1 MTDKQQAAF
10 REEAYELLVELE
22 SALLELDR
30 SPEDGEL
37 IQRTFRALHTIKGS
51 GSMFGFDE
59 IARFTHELET
69 AFDRVRE
76 GALPVSAALVNLTL
90 AGRDQIKAML
100 DESSRGGVAD
110 PRRSAEI
117 IEKLC
122 SIVGTVPDA
131 RPARPAAPPFA
142 APGQVSGPDGRW
154 RIRFSPA
161 RDTLI
166 KGTNPLLLIREL
178 GGLGELKVAV
188 LTDDVPDLAQL
199 DPESCYLRWDL
210 ELKTSQ
216 AREAIRDVFIF
227 VEDDCELS
235 IEPLETAEAAPA
247 APEAAVNAAE
257 PASGVPAQAE
267 SAAAVEPWTL
277 GSVDRRN
284 PRSVGAAA
292 SIRVAAEKL
301 DSLVNVVGEL
311 VIVQARL
318 TQLASRR
325 QDPEMQFIAEEV
337 ERLMSGLRDNAM
349 SIRMLPLRGTF
360 DRFRR
365 LVHDLTRDLGKEVEF
380 TTDGAETEL
389 DKTVIDQLNDPLL
402 HLIRNSMDHG
412 IEAPEVRLA
421 ASKPRAGTIHL
432 SATHQGAH
440 VLIRV
445 ADDGRGLD
453 VAAVRARAVEKGLI
467 PPDAELSESE
477 VFSLILSPGFSTA
490 RQVTDLSGRGV
501 GMDVVRRSIDALRG
515 SIDITSTP
523 GAGMVVTLRLPLTL
537 AIIDGLLI
545 RVAGACFVIP
555 LSNVLECVELS
566 REEAIRGHDTRLANV
581 RGELIPYIRLREH
594 FRIHGEPPDIEQ
606 IMIVETDEGRH
617 GFAVDEVLGDHQTV
631 IKGLGR
637 FYSRVHEISG
647 ATILGDGAIALI
659 LDPQRLVQNAIR
671 SAGKTVRYP
680 AHEVQTPEP
689 EEEEHPQPV

>member
-1 MTDKQQAAF
+1 MTDRQQAAF
-10 REEAYELLVELE
+10 REEAHELLGELE
-22 SALLELDR
+22 AALLELDR
-30 SPEDGEL
+30 RPEDSEL
-37 IQRTFRALHTIKGS
+37 VQRTFRALHTIKGS

-76 GALPVSAALVNLTL
+76 GTLPVSAGLVNLTL
-90 AGRDQIKAML
+90 AARDQIKSML
-100 DESSRGGVAD
+100 DESAQGGMAD

-117 IEKLC
+117 LEKLHAV
-122 SIVGTVPDA
+122 VGTTPEAGAPTPELLRTDEPGEA
-131 RPARPAAPPFA
+131 IGPAT
-142 APGQVSGPDGRW
+142 RW
-154 RIRFSPA
+154 RIRFGPA
-161 RDTLI
+161 RDTFV
-166 KGTNPLLLIREL
+166 KGTNPLLLLREL
-178 GGLGELKVAV
+178 RSLGELKTGA
-188 LTDDVPDLAQL
+188 LTDDVPELAQIE
-199 DPESCYLRWDL
+199 PESCYLRWDL
-210 ELKTSQ
+210 ELTTSHG
-216 AREAIRDVFIF
+216 RDAIRDVFIF

-235 IEPLETAEAAPA
+235 IEPVA
-247 APEAAVNAAE
+247 AAE
-257 PASGVPAQAE
+257 PARQDVGGAAEAASVDADKPQPVPTT
-267 SAAAVEPWTL
+267 EPWTL

-284 PRSVGAAA
+284 PRSAGGAA

-318 TQLASRR
+318 SQLASKR

-337 ERLMSGLRDNAM
+337 ERLTAGLRENAM

-421 ASKPRAGTIHL
+421 EGKPRAGNIHL
-432 SATHQGAH
+432 SATHAGAH

-467 PPDAELSESE
+467 TPDAELSDSE
-477 VFSLILSPGFSTA
+477 LFSLVLMPGFSTA
-490 RQVTDLSGRGV
+490 RKITDLSGRGV
-501 GMDVVRRSIDALRG
+501 GMDVVRRSIEGLRG
-515 SIDITSTP
+515 SIDIASSP
-523 GAGMVVTLRLPLTL
+523 GAGMTVTLRLPLTL

-545 RVAGACFVIP
+545 RVAGACFVVRSRTCSSASSCRARTCAGGTTAGWP
-555 LSNVLECVELS
+555 TFVE
-566 REEAIRGHDTRLANV
+566 N
-581 RGELIPYIRLREH
+581 
-594 FRIHGEPPDIEQ
+594 
-606 IMIVETDEGRH
+606 
-617 GFAVDEVLGDHQTV
+617 
-631 IKGLGR
+631 
-637 FYSRVHEISG
+637 
-647 ATILGDGAIALI
+647 
-659 LDPQRLVQNAIR
+659 
-671 SAGKTVRYP
+671 
-680 AHEVQTPEP
+680 
-689 EEEEHPQPV
+689 